1 MHDLRTY
8 LERVERLLPGQLVR
22 ISEPVSNEYDVTR
35 RIEKAAHLPNNPALL
50 FEDIEGFEKPVL
62 INVFGQV
69 DRIKLALEGAQRPI
83 ASRPDMYSEWSA
95 LMTRSVEPVT
105 VSWGPVKD
113 VKLHGREVDL
123 TKLPILRFYE
133 QDAGRYITSG
143 LVAARDPDK
152 LEVVNLSYARMQL
165 KGRSRIGTTFH
176 SRGNLWSYYEKAK
189 AAGKPLDVA
198 VIIGAH
204 PAIYLAAAAKITG
217 EYATSGSL
225 IGEPLRLVPGE
236 TVNVPVPAEAEIVLE
251 GRITLDNEDEGPFT
265 EYTGYLSGRSTRNV
279 FEVTCVTMRRDA
291 IYHTIMPSNSDE
303 HLLLSG
309 LPKQARIYGALSS
322 FTPMPAIKDMT
333 WPVSGTHYI
342 CLVSM
347 EASAR
352 EVHGYAKQI
361 GLLVLGL
368 DPYLKLVIM
377 LPENVDVGDLSASL
391 NAMAERCDMTLGSGL
406 ELLRGVFCHRLD
418 PSSTPDGTAS
428 KVIVDAT
435 GPEKKISAT
444 EMESFDDLKHLGVDQ
459 VAYPIGNGH
468 LRVLKMTS
476 GADAKAV
483 LNKVVTGPGL
493 TLCVDDD
500 IDPSDL
506 RQIVWGIATRF
517 QPAEDMVLN
526 NGGMG
531 IDGTKP
537 PGWKARRATLP
548 FK

>member
-22 ISEPVSNEYDVTR
+22 ISEPVSHEYDVTR
-35 RIEKAAHLPNNPALL
+35 RMEEAARSPTNPALL
-50 FEDIEGFEKPVL
+50 FENLIGFEGPVL

-83 ASRPDMYSEWSA
+83 ASRPDMYREWGV
-95 LMTRSVEPVT
+95 LMTKSVEPVT
-105 VSWGPVKD
+105 VPGGPVKE
-113 VKLHGREVDL
+113 VKLHGSEVDL

-143 LVAARDPDK
+143 LVAARDPEK
-152 LEVVNLSYARMQL
+152 PEVVNLSYARMQV
-165 KGRSRIGTTFH
+165 KGRSRIGTTLH

-189 AAGKPLDVA
+189 AAGEPLDVA

-225 IGEPLRLVPGE
+225 IGEPLRLVRGE
-236 TVNVPVPAEAEIVLE
+236 TVDVPVPAEAEVVLE
-251 GRITLDNEDEGPFT
+251 GRITLDDEDEGPFT

-279 FEVTCVTMRRDA
+279 FEVACVTMRRDA

-309 LPKQARIYGALSS
+309 LPKQARIYGAVSA
-322 FTPMPAIKDMT
+322 FAPMPAVRDMS
-333 WPVSGTHYI
+333 WPVSGTHYV

-347 EASAR
+347 EAPAR
-352 EVHGYAKQI
+352 AVPGYAKQI

-368 DPYLKLVIM
+368 DPYLKLVVM
-377 LPENVDVGDLSASL
+377 LPESVDVGNLGASL
-391 NAMAERCDMTLGSGL
+391 DAMAERCDMALGSGL
-406 ELLRGVFCHRLD
+406 ELLKGVFCHRLD
-418 PSSTPDGTAS
+418 PSSSPDGTAS

-435 GPEKKISAT
+435 GPAMKMSAI
-444 EMESFDDLKHLGVDQ
+444 EMESVDHVKDLGVDQ
-459 VAYPIGNGH
+459 VAYPLGDGR
-468 LRVLKMTS
+468 LRVLRMVS

-483 LNKVVTGPGL
+483 LKKVVTGPGM
-493 TLCVDDD
+493 TICVDDD

-506 RQIVWGIATRF
+506 RQIVWGMATRF
-517 QPAEDMVLN
+517 QPAEDMVLS

-531 IDGTKP
+531 VDGTKP
-537 PGWKARRATLP
+537 PGWKAKRATFP

>member
-1 MHDLRTY
+1 
-8 LERVERLLPGQLVR
+8 
-22 ISEPVSNEYDVTR
+22 VSR
-35 RIEKAAHLPNNPALL
+35 
-50 FEDIEGFEKPVL
+50 
-62 INVFGQV
+62 
-69 DRIKLALEGAQRPI
+69 
-83 ASRPDMYSEWSA
+83 
-95 LMTRSVEPVT
+95 
-105 VSWGPVKD
+105 GPVKE
-113 VKLHGREVDL
+113 VKLHGREIDL

-143 LVAARDPDK
+143 LVAARDPEK
-152 LEVVNLSYARMQL
+152 PEVVNLSYARMQL

-198 VIIGAH
+198 VIVGAH

-225 IGEPLRLVPGE
+225 IGEPLRLARGE
-236 TVNVPVPAEAEIVLE
+236 TVNVPIPAEAEIVLE
-251 GRITLDNEDEGPFT
+251 GCITLDNEDEGPFT

-279 FEVTCVTMRRDA
+279 FEVTCVTMRHDA

-309 LPKQARIYGALSS
+309 LPKQARIYGAVSS
-322 FTPMPAIKDMT
+322 FTPMPAVKDMS

-352 EVHGYAKQI
+352 AVPGYAKQV

-377 LPENVDVGDLSASL
+377 LPESVDVGDLGASL
-391 NAMAERCDMTLGSGL
+391 DAMAERCDMTLGSGL
-406 ELLRGVFCHRLD
+406 ELLKGVFCHRLD
-418 PSSTPDGTAS
+418 PSSSPDGTAS

-435 GPEKKISAT
+435 GSERKISAN
-444 EMESFDDLKHLGVDQ
+444 EIESFDHLMSLGVDQ
-459 VAYPIGNGH
+459 LAYPLVSRH
-468 LRVLKMTS
+468 LKVLKMTS

-483 LNKVVTGPGL
+483 LKKVVNGPGL

-531 IDGTKP
+531 VDGTKP
-537 PGWKARRATLP
+537 PGWKAKRATLP